1 VTGWHFVGDTLRDRR
16 PIPADGE
23 WLEHSGDLR
32 MCESGLHASE
42 RIIDALQYAPG
53 STICCV
59 EIDGEMLTESDKVCA
74 RRRKILWRIDG
85 DEILRAFARGCA
97 LQVIHLWDAPAVVRE
112 YLETGDETKRVAAGA
127 AAWAAAWVAAGAA
140 AWAAAGAAAGD
151 TAMGAARAAAWDTAW
166 AAARAAARAAA
177 WAAARA
183 AAWDT
188 ARGAARAAAV
198 AAAWAAAW
206 GAQND
211 KLTEMVMAVHAKEVE
226 P

>member
-1 VTGWHFVGDTLRDRR
+1 
-16 PIPADGE
+16 
-23 WLEHSGDLR
+23 

-127 AAWAAAWVAAGAA
+127 AAWAAARV
-140 AWAAAGAAAGD
+140 
-151 TAMGAARAAAWDTAW
+151 
-166 AAARAAARAAA
+166 AARAAARAAA